1 MSSDYAVTK
10 IKEALEL
17 SKGNA
22 ARARQIVIAWC
33 HEDSKLLHALARPHI
48 TGIVAYQ
55 VDRVNSGRAD
65 AQLKKIKAQ
74 KEPQAELSG
83 QAAEAAEQV
92 ENFGQEIL
100 KALSGGSGGA
110 TFGTEAYGGQPLGSR
125 PKGASKSHI
134 DAIKMMAAKSSV
146 KKD

>member
-22 ARARQIVIAWC
+22 ARARQMVIAWC
-33 HEDSKLLHALARPHI
+33 HEDAKLLHALARPHL

-55 VDRVNSGRAD
+55 VDRVASGRAD
-65 AQLKKIKAQ
+65 AQLSKIKAQ
-74 KEPQAELSG
+74 KGPAPS

-92 ENFGQEIL
+92 ENFGAEIL
-100 KALSGGSGGA
+100 KALSGAGGGS
-110 TFGTEAYGGQPLGSR
+110 TFGTEAYGGQSLASR
-125 PKGASKSHI
+125 PKGVSKSHV